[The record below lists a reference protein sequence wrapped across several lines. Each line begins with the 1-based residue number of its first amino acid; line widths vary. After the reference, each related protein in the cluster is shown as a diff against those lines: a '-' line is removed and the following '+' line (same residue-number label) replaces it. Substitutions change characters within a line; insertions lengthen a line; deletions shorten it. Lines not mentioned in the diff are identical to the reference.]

1 MEQVVWVPE
10 PKDGFV
16 LATIV
21 DLGMDEV
28 TVQPVGTSKARFTLP
43 LDRVYT
49 ADPHFDNKDV
59 DDNCMCSAVFFFY
72 EQMVERNL
80 YMPSIYRF
88 SDAFERSHVIEQ
100 RQNKILKG

>member
-1 MEQVVWVPE
+1 MCFRMEQVVWVPE
-10 PKDGFV
+10 PKEGFV

-28 TVQPVGTSKARFTLP
+28 TVQPMVASKARLTLP

-59 DDNCMCSAVFFFY
+59 DDNC
-72 EQMVERNL
+72 EHI
-80 YMPSIYRF
+80 IY
-88 SDAFERSHVIEQ
+88 S
-100 RQNKILKG
+100 

>member
-10 PKDGFV
+10 PKEGFV

-28 TVQPVGTSKARFTLP
+28 TVQPMATSKTRFTLP

-49 ADPHFDNKDV
+49 ADPHFDSKDV
-59 DDNCMCSAVFFFY
+59 DDNCKH
-72 EQMVERNL
+72 MVIRICNDTYLPYIKNL
-80 YMPSIYRF
+80 
-88 SDAFERSHVIEQ
+88 EGKVH
-100 RQNKILKG
+100 

>member
-1 MEQVVWVPE
+1 MVWVPE

-28 TVQPVGTSKARFTLP
+28 TVQPTGTSKPRFSLP

-49 ADPHFDNKDV
+49 ADPHFDDKDV
-59 DDNCMCSAVFFFY
+59 DDNCKH
-72 EQMVERNL
+72 MV
-80 YMPSIYRF
+80 
-88 SDAFERSHVIEQ
+88 
-100 RQNKILKG
+100 ILVNVVNAPITKGTAIKNNCTFD

>member
-1 MEQVVWVPE
+1 M
-10 PKDGFV
+10 

-28 TVQPVGTSKARFTLP
+28 TVQPVGTSKARSTLP

-59 DDNCMCSAVFFFY
+59 DDNCKCNIVTVHITSAQCV
-72 EQMVERNL
+72 VEL
-80 YMPSIYRF
+80 I
-88 SDAFERSHVIEQ
+88 SD
-100 RQNKILKG
+100 

>member
-10 PKDGFV
+10 PKEGFV

-28 TVQPVGTSKARFTLP
+28 TVQPMAASKARFTLP

-59 DDNCMCSAVFFFY
+59 DDNCKYIFHSYSPRYLIVQIQNEELIVY
-72 EQMVERNL
+72 YITVNL
-80 YMPSIYRF
+80 QVLLCI
-88 SDAFERSHVIEQ
+88 
-100 RQNKILKG
+100 

>member
-1 MEQVVWVPE
+1 MPE
-10 PKDGFV
+10 PNEGFA

-28 TVQPVGTSKARFTLP
+28 TVQPMGASRARFALP

-59 DDNCMCSAVFFFY
+59 DDNCKRPTGFTTYIFFTVKQLF
-72 EQMVERNL
+72 
-80 YMPSIYRF
+80 
-88 SDAFERSHVIEQ
+88 
-100 RQNKILKG
+100 

>member
-1 MEQVVWVPE
+1 MVFSRMEQVVWVPE

-28 TVQPVGTSKARFTLP
+28 TVQPMGSSKSRFTLP

-49 ADPHFDNKDV
+49 ADPHSDSKDV
-59 DDNCMCSAVFFFY
+59 DDNCKHMLQYHF
-72 EQMVERNL
+72 
-80 YMPSIYRF
+80 
-88 SDAFERSHVIEQ
+88 
-100 RQNKILKG
+100 ILPNTLF